1 LEVPTQLLLF
11 CFFVSVQGSSSAS
24 FVGSFV
30 GPTGA
35 SFASAAAREDLA
47 FEYPARAPLVA
58 IEHGLLCTTGTC
70 QNSFGIS
77 ETKGFQSVTG
87 REAFPRRF
95 KIFDF
100 KSLRELTLVA
110 LRGERSDAEDS
121 KFISAVNSEG
131 VALSAPLGAPERK
144 AFENLTSKEQKKISI
159 AALNTEDS
167 PGISNK
173 QSLFGK
179 HSFSGQNQNGLPQI
193 LGFRILCS
201 GRLQISSFSKPAE
214 KAESIEITRGVL
226 PLNSFQANIDFAQ
239 TYATNA
245 YGTCGI
251 KV

>member
-1 LEVPTQLLLF
+1 MEVPTQLLLF

-24 FVGSFV
+24 FVGNFV

-70 QNSFGIS
+70 Q
-77 ETKGFQSVTG
+77 SVTG

-100 KSLRELTLVA
+100 KSLRELKATLPNTKC
-110 LRGERSDAEDS
+110 LTLGERSDAEDS

-144 AFENLTSKEQKKISI
+144 AFECV
-159 AALNTEDS
+159 
-167 PGISNK
+167 
-173 QSLFGK
+173 F
-179 HSFSGQNQNGLPQI
+179 
-193 LGFRILCS
+193 
-201 GRLQISSFSKPAE
+201 
-214 KAESIEITRGVL
+214 
-226 PLNSFQANIDFAQ
+226 
-239 TYATNA
+239 
-245 YGTCGI
+245 
-251 KV
+251 

>member
-1 LEVPTQLLLF
+1 LFLEVPTQLLLF

-24 FVGSFV
+24 FVGSF
-30 GPTGA
+30 
-35 SFASAAAREDLA
+35 ASAAAREDLAFETSGSERKA

-100 KSLRELTLVA
+100 KSLRELTL
-110 LRGERSDAEDS
+110 GERSDAEDS

-144 AFENLTSKEQKKISI
+144 AFECV
-159 AALNTEDS
+159 
-167 PGISNK
+167 
-173 QSLFGK
+173 F
-179 HSFSGQNQNGLPQI
+179 
-193 LGFRILCS
+193 
-201 GRLQISSFSKPAE
+201 
-214 KAESIEITRGVL
+214 
-226 PLNSFQANIDFAQ
+226 
-239 TYATNA
+239 
-245 YGTCGI
+245 
-251 KV
+251 

>member
-1 LEVPTQLLLF
+1 MEVPTQLLLF

-30 GPTGA
+30 SEG

-70 QNSFGIS
+70 Q
-77 ETKGFQSVTG
+77 SVTG

-100 KSLRELTLVA
+100 KSLRELTL
-110 LRGERSDAEDS
+110 GERSDAEDS

-144 AFENLTSKEQKKISI
+144 AFECV
-159 AALNTEDS
+159 
-167 PGISNK
+167 
-173 QSLFGK
+173 F
-179 HSFSGQNQNGLPQI
+179 
-193 LGFRILCS
+193 
-201 GRLQISSFSKPAE
+201 
-214 KAESIEITRGVL
+214 
-226 PLNSFQANIDFAQ
+226 
-239 TYATNA
+239 
-245 YGTCGI
+245 
-251 KV
+251 

>member
-1 LEVPTQLLLF
+1 MEVPTQLLLF

-30 GPTGA
+30 QIFDF

-70 QNSFGIS
+70 Q
-77 ETKGFQSVTG
+77 SVTG

-100 KSLRELTLVA
+100 KSLRELTL
-110 LRGERSDAEDS
+110 GERSDAEDS

-144 AFENLTSKEQKKISI
+144 AFECV
-159 AALNTEDS
+159 
-167 PGISNK
+167 
-173 QSLFGK
+173 F
-179 HSFSGQNQNGLPQI
+179 
-193 LGFRILCS
+193 
-201 GRLQISSFSKPAE
+201 
-214 KAESIEITRGVL
+214 
-226 PLNSFQANIDFAQ
+226 
-239 TYATNA
+239 
-245 YGTCGI
+245 
-251 KV
+251 

>member
-1 LEVPTQLLLF
+1 MARRSTKTD
-11 CFFVSVQGSSSAS
+11 
-24 FVGSFV
+24 FV

-70 QNSFGIS
+70 QTNKVCS

-100 KSLRELTLVA
+100 KSLRELTL
-110 LRGERSDAEDS
+110 GERSDAEDS

-144 AFENLTSKEQKKISI
+144 AFEINMF
-159 AALNTEDS
+159 N
-167 PGISNK
+167 
-173 QSLFGK
+173 
-179 HSFSGQNQNGLPQI
+179 
-193 LGFRILCS
+193 
-201 GRLQISSFSKPAE
+201 
-214 KAESIEITRGVL
+214 ITCYV
-226 PLNSFQANIDFAQ
+226 
-239 TYATNA
+239 T
-245 YGTCGI
+245 
-251 KV
+251 